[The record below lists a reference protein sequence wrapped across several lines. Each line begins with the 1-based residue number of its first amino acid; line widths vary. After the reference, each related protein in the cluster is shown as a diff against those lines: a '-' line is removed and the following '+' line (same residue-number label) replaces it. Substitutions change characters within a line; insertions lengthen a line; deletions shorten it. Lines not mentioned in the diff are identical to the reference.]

1 MSLHPLSPD
10 LSGLS
15 MDELMTKFNDLN
27 KKYQQAHRSGSG
39 SVIGQLAMLL
49 DDYRY
54 EISRRQ
60 QKLLD
65 EASRKNS
72 NFKNII
78 DIK

>member
-1 MSLHPLSPD
+1 MSLHPLAPD
-10 LSGLS
+10 LSALT
-15 MDELMTKFNDLN
+15 MDELMTKYNDLN

-54 EISRRQ
+54 EIARRQ

-65 EASRKNS
+65 DASRKTS

-78 DIK
+78 DIQ